1 MHAPNPAKL
10 AVVAAAL
17 AACLLGA
24 CAAPPP
30 AGAERGAVN
39 QQKQSELSE
48 MEKIGQRNDDRAPI
62 K

>member
-1 MHAPNPAKL
+1 MTAPRLPTL
-10 AVVAAAL
+10 ALAASAL
-17 AACLLGA
+17 AACLLGG
-24 CAAPPP
+24 CAAPP
-30 AGAERGAVN
+30 AASAERGAVN

>member
-1 MHAPNPAKL
+1 MTAPGLPTL
-10 AVVAAAL
+10 ALAAAAL
-17 AACLLGA
+17 AACLLGG
-24 CAAPPP
+24 CTAPAP
-30 AGAERGAVN
+30 AGAERGVVN